1 MKLVKQILIISF
13 VWERHQPEIP
23 CTFKHVLNK
32 KSRKD
37 LKPCN
42 NLSFK
47 LDNTWNSKL
56 CQIRCNDICIENLTK
71 NFPFSFISTYES
83 FFWKKFE
90 WNRKTVAWRF
100 MKEKKNRS
108 YLVFWSNRKLKSFC
122 FSELVQLYQK
132 DQHIFFIKEKV
143 THFNTDLPF

>member
-83 FFWKKFE
+83 FFGRNLNEIERQLLGVLWK
-90 WNRKTVAWRF
+90 
-100 MKEKKNRS
+100 KKNRS